1 MVELAPDHWAT
12 DGYKAEVLISNDTL
26 IYLQKINE
34 VIMPSEQLYFKSLTV
49 CRYDYETGE
58 EL

>member
-34 VIMPSEQLYFKSLTV
+34 VIMPSEQVWFKSLTV
-49 CRYDYETGE
+49 CRYDSETGE
-58 EL
+58 EF